1 MNTVT
6 VLVYVSG
13 WEPIP
18 DDGSGDIGVVVDV
31 IMDVTVVETDN
42 GGSFSCGGCGR
53 ECVVL
58 TLFRIRILPRELSS
72 QTVKPPLVPPDN
84 VFP

>member
-6 VLVYVSG
+6 VLVCVSG
-13 WEPIP
+13 WEFTP
-18 DDGSGDIGVVVDV
+18 DDGSGGIGVVDV

-42 GGSFSCGGCGR
+42 GGSFSCGWGGR

-58 TLFRIRILPRELSS
+58 TLFRIQKLLRKLSS
-72 QTVKPPLVPPDN
+72 QTEKPPLVPRDD

>member
-1 MNTVT
+1 MAE
-6 VLVYVSG
+6 LVCVSG
-13 WEPIP
+13 WELIP
-18 DDGSGDIGVVVDV
+18 DDGSGDIGVVDV

-42 GGSFSCGGCGR
+42 GGSFSCRGCGR

-58 TLFRIRILPRELSS
+58 LTLFRIQKLQRELSS
-72 QTVKPPLVPPDN
+72 QTVKPPLVPPDD